1 MAKVSKKSRDYYG
14 MTDEEQEFLTSL
26 SDKEAEE
33 YGGVFGGLRKQTMA
47 ERLMVASERLVGI
60 GADNNAFIVI
70 GNDRCGPPHTGY
82 GGKGHTQCDAIDIV
96 AGLGGYNPVKHE
108 DASNYPPDWD
118 SDAEPMKAETNPNF
132 YIDAARIY
140 ISQKTDVDKNFGIGD
155 EFGKTK
161 KTSNSGAGARDEQ
174 DIGKY
179 GAKSAIA
186 IKADNVRIIGRES
199 IRLVTGTDKF
209 NSQGGQ
215 IGGKHGIE
223 IVAMNETSKLQ
234 PMVLGDNLQFA
245 LTKMVDAIEATMEI
259 FEAQM
264 HYQSEFNQAIAQ
276 HTHLSPFFAMP
287 TLPSE
292 GAMVGGVKN
301 DLKTMINTELS
312 CMSHVSNMK
321 GLILNYLTDSGAN
334 YILSPHN
341 KTN

>member
-1 MAKVSKKSRDYYG
+1 MAKINKKSRDYCG
-14 MTDEEQEFLTSL
+14 MTDEERRLLGNL
-26 SDKEAEE
+26 SDEEAEE
-33 YGGVFGGLRKQTMA
+33 YGGVFGGMRKQTMA
-47 ERLMVASERLVGI
+47 ERLMVASERLVGK
-60 GADNNAFIVI
+60 GPDNNAFIVI
-70 GNDRCGPPHTGY
+70 GNDRHGSPHTGY
-82 GGKGHTQCDAIDIV
+82 GGKGHTQCDTIDIV
-96 AGLGGYNPVKHE
+96 AGLGGHCPVKFE
-108 DASNYPPDWD
+108 DVND
-118 SDAEPMKAETNPNF
+118 EPIRAETNPNF

-140 ISQKTDVDKNFGIGD
+140 ISQKTDIDKNFGIGD

-161 KTSNSGAGARDEQ
+161 KKSNVGAGAPDEQ
-174 DIGKY
+174 DIGKH
-179 GAKSAIA
+179 GAKSAVA
-186 IKADNVRIIGRES
+186 IKADNIRIIGRES